1 MTSNKN
7 LRNIINMSGKV
18 DDKVTYLQKRKTLYE
33 NKNFAFLKDEIKSRK
48 FLRTAEQNYNQK
60 QTKAN
65 KNKFDDKKL
74 DYEENVENF
83 TEYKNNYTGIMYQY
97 FNELFNKWDVN
108 QILSFI
114 KKNSFDKIKN
124 EIHKTREQLFKLSNK
139 ASMTHNKIELNK
151 IAKNLNHY
159 MKTWMIGLN

>member
-7 LRNIINMSGKV
+7 LRNIINMNGKV

-33 NKNFAFLKDEIKSRK
+33 NNIFGFLKDVIKSRK
-48 FLRTAEQNYNQK
+48 SLRTAEQNYNQK

-83 TEYKNNYTGIMYQY
+83 TEYKNKYTGIMYQY

-108 QILSFI
+108 QIYHLLRRTLLI
-114 KKNSFDKIKN
+114 K
-124 EIHKTREQLFKLSNK
+124 
-139 ASMTHNKIELNK
+139 
-151 IAKNLNHY
+151 
-159 MKTWMIGLN
+159 